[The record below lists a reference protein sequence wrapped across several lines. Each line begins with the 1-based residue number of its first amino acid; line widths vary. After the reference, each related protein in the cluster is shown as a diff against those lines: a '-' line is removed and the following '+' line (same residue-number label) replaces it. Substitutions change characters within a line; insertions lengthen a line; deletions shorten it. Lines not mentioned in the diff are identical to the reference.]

1 MKSIKFFIDFWQ
13 LSDTSIYQKSSV
25 FKIYTLPKKGLLM
38 KKIIYLFAAIFCLFV
53 LYLATLF
60 LMQDKLL
67 FKPDNNYISPEKA
80 NLNDVSENMLT
91 MSDGTKVMTWIKDGN
106 KDLPAILFFHGNRG
120 QMAEFAPQIKR
131 FNKDGYGI
139 FLAEYRGYGNSEGK
153 INQDKMFSDGAEI
166 YDWIKNKGYSK
177 IIVIGYS
184 FGCAASIGL
193 AEKRN
198 VEGLVLISP
207 FASLSRLVGEKY
219 PFSNWVLKDTYPSE
233 KTIQKLTAPILI
245 IHGTADT
252 LVPVHHAKIL
262 YKQRSN
268 NTSLHLLDGKDHRE
282 VFWAEETP
290 VIISNWLQDI

>member
-1 MKSIKFFIDFWQ
+1 
-13 LSDTSIYQKSSV
+13 
-25 FKIYTLPKKGLLM
+25 M
-38 KKIIYLFAAIFCLFV
+38 KKIVYLLGGIVCLFI

-67 FKPDNNYISPEKA
+67 FKPDNNYISPQKA
-80 NLNDVSENMLT
+80 NLTNISENMLT
-91 MSDGTKVMTWIKDGN
+91 MSDGTKVMTWIKDGDKN
-106 KDLPAILFFHGNRG
+106 LPAILFFHGNRG
-120 QMAEFAPQIKR
+120 QIAEFAPQIMR
-131 FNKDGYGI
+131 FNKDGYGV

-166 YDWIKNKGYSK
+166 YDWIKKRGYSK

-193 AEKRN
+193 ASKRN
-198 VEGLVLISP
+198 VDGLALISP
-207 FASLSRLVGEKY
+207 FASLSRLVAEKY
-219 PFSNWVLKDTYPSE
+219 LFSNWILKDDYPSE

-268 NTSLHLLDGKDHRE
+268 NTSLHLLDKKDHRE
-282 VFWAEETP
+282 VFWAEETQSL
-290 VIISNWLQDI
+290 ISNWLQRLLNL

>member
-1 MKSIKFFIDFWQ
+1 
-13 LSDTSIYQKSSV
+13 
-25 FKIYTLPKKGLLM
+25 M
-38 KKIIYLFAAIFCLFV
+38 KKIVYILGCIIGSFV
-53 LYLATLF
+53 LYLVSLYV
-60 LMQDKLL
+60 LQDKLL
-67 FKPDNNYISPEKA
+67 FKPDNNYISPQKA
-80 NLNDVSENMLT
+80 NLTEVSENMLT
-91 MSDGTKVMTWIKDGN
+91 MSDGTKVMTWVKDGN
-106 KDLPAILFFHGNRG
+106 KDLPALLFFHGNRG
-120 QMAEFAPQIKR
+120 QMAEFAPQIMR

-153 INQDKMFSDGAEI
+153 INQDKMFSDGAEV
-166 YDWIKNKGYSK
+166 YDWIKKQGYSK

-193 AEKRN
+193 ADKRS
-198 VEGLVLISP
+198 VDGLVLISP
-207 FASLSRLVGEKY
+207 FATLSRLVSEKY
-219 PFSNWVLKDTYPSE
+219 PFSDWVLKDDYPSE

-282 VFWAEETP
+282 VFWAEETLGL
-290 VIISNWLQDI
+290 ISNWLQDI

>member
-1 MKSIKFFIDFWQ
+1 MVYC
-13 LSDTSIYQKSSV
+13 LST
-25 FKIYTLPKKGLLM
+25 KGLLM
-38 KKIIYLFAAIFCLFV
+38 KKIVCLLGGIVCLFV
-53 LYLATLF
+53 LYLSTLF

-67 FKPDNNYISPEKA
+67 FKPDNNYISPQKA
-80 NLNDVSENMLT
+80 NLTNISENMLT
-91 MSDGTKVMTWIKDGN
+91 MSDGTKVMTWIKDGDKN
-106 KDLPAILFFHGNRG
+106 LPAILFFHGNRG
-120 QMAEFAPQIKR
+120 QIAEFAPQIMR
-131 FNKDGYGI
+131 FNKDGYGV

-166 YDWIKNKGYSK
+166 YDWIKKRGYSR

-193 AEKRN
+193 ASKRN
-198 VEGLVLISP
+198 VDGLALISP
-207 FASLSRLVGEKY
+207 FASLSRLVAEKY
-219 PFSNWVLKDTYPSE
+219 LFSNWILKDDYPSE

-268 NTSLHLLDGKDHRE
+268 NTSLHLLDKKDHRE

-290 VIISNWLQDI
+290 SLISNWLQRLLNL

>member
-1 MKSIKFFIDFWQ
+1 MIYF
-13 LSDTSIYQKSSV
+13 LST
-25 FKIYTLPKKGLLM
+25 KGLYM
-38 KKIIYLFAAIFCLFV
+38 KKIVYLLGGIVCLFI

-67 FKPDNNYISPEKA
+67 FKPDNNYISPQKA
-80 NLNDVSENMLT
+80 NLTNISENMLT
-91 MSDGTKVMTWIKDGN
+91 MSDGTKVMTWIKDGDKN
-106 KDLPAILFFHGNRG
+106 LPAILFFHGNRG
-120 QMAEFAPQIKR
+120 QIAEFAPQIMR

-166 YDWIKNKGYSK
+166 YDWIKKRGYSR

-193 AEKRN
+193 ASKRN
-198 VEGLVLISP
+198 VDGLALISP
-207 FASLSRLVGEKY
+207 FASLSRLVAEKY
-219 PFSNWVLKDTYPSE
+219 LFSNWILKDDYPSE

-268 NTSLHLLDGKDHRE
+268 NTSLHLLDKKDHRE

-290 VIISNWLQDI
+290 SLISNWLQRLLNL